1 MGAGRMPRETGWK
14 SEGHTDRVVREALTG
29 SQEDAL
35 TGGSGIH

>member
-1 MGAGRMPRETGWK
+1 MGTGWRPREADWK

>member
-1 MGAGRMPRETGWK
+1 MGTGWMPREADWK
-14 SEGHTDRVVREALTG
+14 LEGHTDRVVREALTG